1 PSGRFGSALA
11 VLDFNEDGVPD
22 LAIGAPS
29 VGSQFLTYKGA
40 VYVYFGTE
48 GRGLASQPNV
58 TITCEYSYCNL
69 GWSLL
74 AADVDGDGNADLVVG
89 SPYAPG
95 GGQQRGFVVA
105 FYS

>member
-40 VYVYFGTE
+40 VYVHFGTE
-48 GRGLASQPNV
+48 GGALASQPNL
-58 TITCEYSYCNL
+58 TITCQYSYCNL

-74 AADVDGDGNADLVVG
+74 AADVDGNGSADLVVG

-95 GGQQRGFVVA
+95 GGQQRGVVVV

>member
-11 VLDFNEDGVPD
+11 VLDFNEDGLPD

-40 VYVYFGTE
+40 VYIYFGTV
-48 GRGLASQPNV
+48 GRGLAPQPNV
-58 TITCEYSYCNL
+58 TITCQYSYCNL
-69 GWSLL
+69 GWTLL
-74 AADVDGDGNADLVVG
+74 AADVDGNGNADLVVG

-95 GGQQRGFVVA
+95 GGKQRGFVVA

>member
-11 VLDFNEDGVPD
+11 VLDFNEDGMPD

-29 VGSQFLTYKGA
+29 VGSQSLTYKGA
-40 VYVYFGTE
+40 VYIYFGSE
-48 GRGLASQPNV
+48 GRGFASQPNI
-58 TITCEYSYCNL
+58 TITCQYSYCNL

-74 AADVDGDGNADLVVG
+74 AADVDGNGNADLVVG

-95 GGQQRGFVVA
+95 GGKQRGFVVA

>member
-1 PSGRFGSALA
+1 PSGRLGSALA
-11 VLDFNEDGVPD
+11 VLDFSEDGVLD

-29 VGSQFLTYKGA
+29 VGSLFLTYKGA

-58 TITCEYSYCNL
+58 TITCQYSYCNL

-74 AADVDGDGNADLVVG
+74 AADVDRNGKTDLVVG

>member
-40 VYVYFGTE
+40 VYVYFGME
-48 GRGLASQPNV
+48 GGGFASEPNV
-58 TITCEYSYCNL
+58 TITCQYPYCNL

-74 AADVDGDGNADLVVG
+74 AADLDEDGNADLVVG

-95 GGQQRGFVVA
+95 GGQQRGFVVV

>member
-1 PSGRFGSALA
+1 MVS
-11 VLDFNEDGVPD
+11 VP
-22 LAIGAPS
+22 
-29 VGSQFLTYKGA
+29 F
-40 VYVYFGTE
+40 
-48 GRGLASQPNV
+48 QPQTN
-58 TITCEYSYCNL
+58 CLFQYSYCNL

-105 FYS
+105 FYSYFNRSDQGNIF

>member
-11 VLDFNEDGVPD
+11 VLDFNEDGVRD

-48 GRGLASQPNV
+48 GGALPPQPNL
-58 TITCEYSYCNL
+58 TITCQYSYCNL

-74 AADVDGDGNADLVVG
+74 AADIDGDGNADLVVG

>member
-1 PSGRFGSALA
+1 SGRFGSALA
-11 VLDFNEDGVPD
+11 VLDFNDDGVLD
-22 LAIGAPS
+22 LAVGAPS
-29 VGSQFLTYKGA
+29 VGSKFLTYKGA

-48 GRGLASQPNV
+48 GRGVGSQPGV
-58 TITCEYSYCNL
+58 TITCQYSYCNL

-74 AADVDGDGNADLVVG
+74 AADVDGDGKADLVIG

-95 GGQQRGFVVA
+95 DGQQRGFVVA